1 MFLFPPNSSTE
12 PLLWPEA
19 HTSLLCPGPYLG
31 LNFTCNLLVAEEAG
45 KPEPE
50 EEDVRVEAE
59 SRKEAVLRPGGQR
72 RGRASKA
79 GGGKELHL

>member
-1 MFLFPPNSSTE
+1 M
-12 PLLWPEA
+12 
-19 HTSLLCPGPYLG
+19 
-31 LNFTCNLLVAEEAG
+31 AEESG

-50 EEDVRVEAE
+50 EEDVRVEAK

-79 GGGKELHL
+79 GGRKELHL

>member
-1 MFLFPPNSSTE
+1 M
-12 PLLWPEA
+12 
-19 HTSLLCPGPYLG
+19 LLCPGPFLG
-31 LNFTCNLLVAEEAG
+31 LNFTCNLMVAEEAG
-45 KPEPE
+45 RPEPE

-79 GGGKELHL
+79 GGEKELHP